1 MEKCQ
6 VKNGILQSLMDP
18 KFVKLGQ
25 NGGLIYKHLTNF
37 QKKKKK
43 EKERKSIGI
52 RKMKYKILM
61 KEGVK
66 IEREIDKWEKSKLE
80 DTLWWWLIGG
90 STTKIIRKWKGGPF
104 QNWQLSTP
112 FHCFWV
118 LRVELWASDQTPR
131 PSVYLSPSLSLSL
144 GIFSIL
150 DSEFSRENEGWLDTP
165 LLPATID

>member
-1 MEKCQ
+1 
-6 VKNGILQSLMDP
+6 MDP
-18 KFVKLGQ
+18 KFIKVRSKRR
-25 NGGLIYKHLTNF
+25 TNIQAPHKF
-37 QKKKKK
+37 PKK
-43 EKERKSIGI
+43 EKERKSIWI

-90 STTKIIRKWKGGPF
+90 STTKIIRKWKGRPF

-131 PSVYLSPSLSLSL
+131 PSVYLSPSLSLSRNL
-144 GIFSIL
+144 LHTWFRIFSRKWGL
-150 DSEFSRENEGWLDTP
+150 VRHASSTCHYWLNF
-165 LLPATID
+165 